1 MNHLFFS
8 QQSLA
13 PSTQLD
19 SGFAVPSFL
28 PTDDPIASLNKAMMF
43 LSTTISSR
51 FPLINNQLRTS
62 SNPRTQATIQ
72 DGRVI
77 VQNIQGRQ
85 SQGYAVNA
93 GKSQATGTR
102 VINTV
107 RDVKANQPRAI
118 RCHNCKGEGHIS
130 KKCTTKKRVKDSEWF
145 KEKMLLA
152 HTTFNF
158 KAYHVDTYDS
168 DCDDEAT
175 ASAIF
180 MASLSPAGSINR
192 DTVGPT
198 YDSEL
203 LSEVPHYDTYHETN
217 VINSVARETEYTEHL
232 VSNNNS
238 YDELTSDSNVIS
250 YADYMVTIEN
260 DATQYVPPLK
270 KIIMI

>member
-19 SGFAVPSFL
+19 SGFVVPSFL

-62 SNPRTQATIQ
+62 SNPRTQETIQ
-72 DGRVI
+72 DGRVT
-77 VQNIQGRQ
+77 VQNIQRRQ

-93 GKSQATGTR
+93 GMSQATGTR
-102 VINTV
+102 
-107 RDVKANQPRAI
+107 
-118 RCHNCKGEGHIS
+118 GEGHIA

-180 MASLSPAGSINR
+180 MASLSPAGSING

-217 VINSVARETEYTEHL
+217 VINFVARETEYTKHL

-250 YADYMVTIEN
+250 YPDYMVTIEN